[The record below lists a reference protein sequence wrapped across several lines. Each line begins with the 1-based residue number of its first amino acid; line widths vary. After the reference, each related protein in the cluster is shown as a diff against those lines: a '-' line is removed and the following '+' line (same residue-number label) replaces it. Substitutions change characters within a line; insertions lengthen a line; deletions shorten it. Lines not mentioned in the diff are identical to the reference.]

1 MKLVNYSSLYSFSSS
16 GGSGA
21 SKSAL
26 NFLHLC
32 SVCNTLPFPRK
43 NLVSTSFWFLPL
55 KILTL
60 SPLIRHDSL
69 VSLYTLL
76 TSYPFHY
83 VNLCSFLHFNYTLQL
98 VQLVRLILSAII
110 HKQVLFPRPIC
121 PFFFYS
127 PTPSFPYPFIY
138 LHYGPIKF

>member
-1 MKLVNYSSLYSFSSS
+1 MKLANYSPLYSFSSS

-83 VNLCSFLHFNYTLQL
+83 VNLCSFFTSASATCTADSFCYHTQAGL
-98 VQLVRLILSAII
+98 VSEAHLSFLFLFSCIFGVGVSLTII
-110 HKQVLFPRPIC
+110 GGV
-121 PFFFYS
+121 
-127 PTPSFPYPFIY
+127 
-138 LHYGPIKF
+138 